1 MISHPQSKH
10 AHFRKRF
17 STKSNSLLSELA
29 LVESELL
36 TLQDVTIDTAG
47 LTWSGRDNGVETT
60 GLELLLQSGLNLTLG
75 GESLVVLLL
84 DGLGLLGVWLG
95 DLLTGLLLTSTTK
108 VGTVVSL
115 VPLTEW
121 SGIDLDDSGAGE
133 GVGTDQL
140 VVGWMESDNDH
151 TDLAGN
157 TLRSP

>member
-1 MISHPQSKH
+1 MIPIHKVH

-17 STKSNSLLSELA
+17 STKTRLLSELA
-29 LVESELL
+29 LVESKLL

-47 LTWSGRDNGVETT
+47 LTWSGRDNGVKTT
-60 GLELLLQSGLNLTLG
+60 GLELLLKSGLNLTLG
-75 GESLVVLLL
+75 SESLGVLLL
-84 DGLGLLGVWLG
+84 DGLGLLLWLS
-95 DLLTGLLLTSTTK
+95 DLLAGLLLTSASE

-121 SGIDLDDSGAGE
+121 GSIDLDDSGAGE

-140 VVGWMESDNDH
+140 VVGWMESDNNH

-157 TLRSP
+157 TFRSP